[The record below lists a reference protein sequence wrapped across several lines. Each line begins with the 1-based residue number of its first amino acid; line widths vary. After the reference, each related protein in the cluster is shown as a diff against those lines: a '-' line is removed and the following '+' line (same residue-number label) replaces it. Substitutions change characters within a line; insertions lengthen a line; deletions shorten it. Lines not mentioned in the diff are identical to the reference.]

1 MHSFTSTILLFYY
14 QTQACVEDTHR
25 SSTFHSLRVEIYV
38 THDDDSYRWE
48 LFLSTVI
55 SYYTILSLVD
65 SIRSL
70 ILDQMVD
77 L

>member
-38 THDDDSYRWE
+38 THDDSYRWE

-55 SYYTILSLVD
+55 SYTILSLVD
-65 SIRSL
+65 NIRSL